1 MQITK
6 CLGDFKNHSG
16 IICTHGNY
24 DEIKIKS
31 KYTIRYIF
39 IQLGKYSNKN

>member
-1 MQITK
+1 M
-6 CLGDFKNHSG
+6 S
-16 IICTHGNY
+16 NY
-24 DEIKIKS
+24 GETKIKS